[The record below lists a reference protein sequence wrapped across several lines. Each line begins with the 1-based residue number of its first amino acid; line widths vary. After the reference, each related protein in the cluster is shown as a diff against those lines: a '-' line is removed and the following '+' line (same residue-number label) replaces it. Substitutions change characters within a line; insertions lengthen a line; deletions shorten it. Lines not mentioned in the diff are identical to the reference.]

1 LAGNAGG
8 RKEPTVKL
16 TTGKVLR
23 MRLGLTGKFVVAI
36 LLIALIS
43 CSGKDAQP
51 PSSPT
56 TFTPRV
62 TTSEP
67 AVTSTMETPTTAA
80 TATTATTAATAIP
93 RFEPGD
99 CAAPVTLRLPHHCGW
114 LVVFEDRTKT
124 DGRLVRLPVVI
135 FEARTSNPRPDP
147 VIYLA
152 GGGGVNQM
160 AMMNAYSD
168 FVSAV
173 VSERDFIMYNQ
184 RGAPLTDPAL
194 ECAGFEDVLWE
205 LAEQHPSIEERNLRL
220 VEFWSECRSDLV
232 ARGVDLNMYSTSAN
246 AADADDLRIALG
258 YEKANYYG
266 TSYGTR
272 IGLVLLRD
280 WSDGVRSIILD
291 SVFPPEADYYTTY
304 ASHVAGALT
313 TLFDECSSDPA
324 CVDRYGDLERLFTE
338 TADRLDEEPQI
349 ITYANG
355 KVVVDRMMFIDV
367 LYALMQSTP
376 GRREVPSFIEAA
388 SKADLDPFKHV
399 YPMLFEYPG
408 SIAVYYSFQCQEEV
422 PKHSFDEVVAE
433 AVGVLAQISDYAVQ
447 FFVALDYAVCEVWDV
462 EPSGTGESA
471 PVESDVPALVLA
483 GAVDPITPAQWGRS
497 AAGHLNNG
505 WFYEIPGQAH
515 GTMRTS
521 ACAREI
527 ALAFLEDPSVKPD
540 VSCIENID

>member
-1 LAGNAGG
+1 M
-8 RKEPTVKL
+8 KL
-16 TTGKVLR
+16 TSGKVLR
-23 MRLGLTGKFVVAI
+23 IRPGPAGKFVVAV

-51 PSSPT
+51 PFLPT
-56 TFTPRV
+56 TLAPRV

-67 AVTSTMETPTTAA
+67 TVTSTMETPATTATAA
-80 TATTATTAATAIP
+80 TAATVIP

-99 CAAPVTLRLPHHCGW
+99 CAAPVTLGLRHHCGW
-114 LVVFEDRTKT
+114 LVVLEDRTEP

-135 FEARTSNPRPDP
+135 FEARTSDPRPDP

-160 AMMNAYSD
+160 AMMSLYSD

-184 RGAPLTDPAL
+184 RGAPLTDPEL

-205 LAEQHPSIEERNLRL
+205 LAERHPSIEERNRRL
-220 VEFWSECRSDLV
+220 FEFWSECRSDLV
-232 ARGVDLNMYSTSAN
+232 GRGVDLNMYSTSAN

-258 YEKANYYG
+258 YEQANYYG

-280 WSDGVRSIILD
+280 RSDGVRSIILD
-291 SVFPPEADYYTTY
+291 SVYPPDADYYTTY

-313 TLFDECSSDPA
+313 TLFDECSSQPA

-338 TADRLDEEPQI
+338 TVDRLDSEPQI
-349 ITYANG
+349 ITYSNG
-355 KVVVDRMMFIDV
+355 RVVVDGMMFIDV
-367 LYALMQSTP
+367 LYALLQSTP
-376 GRREVPSFIEAA
+376 GRQEAPSFIEAA
-388 SKADLDPFKHV
+388 SKGDLDPFRPV
-399 YPMLFEYPG
+399 YPALFEYPG
-408 SIAVYYSFQCQEEV
+408 SMAVYYSFQCREEV
-422 PKHSFDEVVAE
+422 PKYPFDDVVAE
-433 AVGVLAQISDYAVQ
+433 AAGVPAQISDYGVQ
-447 FFVALDYAVCEVWDV
+447 FFAALDYVVCEVWDV
-462 EPSGTGESA
+462 QPSGAGEIA

-497 AAGHLNNG
+497 AAGHLSNG
-505 WFYEIPGQAH
+505 WFYEIPRQAH

-521 ACAREI
+521 ACAREV
-527 ALAFLEDPSVKPD
+527 ALTFLEDPSAKPD
-540 VSCIENID
+540 AACIVNTD

>member
-1 LAGNAGG
+1 
-8 RKEPTVKL
+8 VKL
-16 TTGKVLR
+16 TRGKVIHVW
-23 MRLGLTGKFVVAI
+23 LGLAGKFVVLI

-56 TFTPRV
+56 TLAPRV
-62 TTSEP
+62 TAGEP
-67 AVTSTMETPTTAA
+67 TVTSKTETPATAA
-80 TATTATTAATAIP
+80 TATP

-99 CAAPVTLRLPHHCGW
+99 CAAPVTLGLRHHCGW
-114 LVVFEDRTKT
+114 LVVLEDRTKP

-135 FEARTSNPRPDP
+135 FEARTSDPRPDP

-160 AMMNAYSD
+160 AMMSSYSD

-184 RGAPLTDPAL
+184 RGAPLTDPVL
-194 ECAGFEDVLWE
+194 ECAGLGDVLWE
-205 LAEQHPSIEERNLRL
+205 LAERHPSIEERNLRL
-220 VEFWSECRSDLV
+220 AEFWSECRSDLA

-258 YEKANYYG
+258 YDRANYYG

-280 WSDGVRSIILD
+280 RSDGVRSIILD
-291 SVFPPEADYYTTY
+291 SVYPPEADYYTTY

-313 TLFDECSSDPA
+313 ALFDECSSDPA
-324 CVDRYGDLERLFTE
+324 CVDRYGDLGRLFAE
-338 TADRLDEEPQI
+338 TADRLDAEPQI
-349 ITYANG
+349 ITYADG
-355 KVVVDRMMFIDV
+355 RVVVDGMMYIDV
-367 LYALMQSTP
+367 LYALLQSTP
-376 GRREVPSFIEAA
+376 GRQGVPSFIEAA
-388 SKADLDPFKHV
+388 SKGDLDPFRPV
-399 YPMLFEYPG
+399 YPALFDYPG
-408 SIAVYYSFQCQEEV
+408 SMAVYYSFQCREEV
-422 PKHSFDEVVAE
+422 PKHSFDEVVAQ
-433 AVGVLAQISDYAVQ
+433 AAAIPAQISDYAVQ
-447 FFVALDYAVCEVWDV
+447 FFAALDYAVCEVWGV
-462 EPSGTGESA
+462 QPSGVGESA

-497 AAGHLNNG
+497 AAALLSSG

-527 ALAFLEDPSVKPD
+527 ALTFLEDPSAKPD
-540 VSCIENID
+540 AACIENTD